1 VRARQIAVFAVF
13 VAAACAPVTTSGPT
27 QTPAKPTTAPQ
38 SPAAAPPS
46 PAAATAPTVPSPVVS
61 PAVVKPAGSPVAEAA
76 AACGAPNPAS
86 SVAPA
91 QPPAAAKTAASPA
104 PGQAAPS
111 PQAAPKPTPTLR
123 PAPTED
129 RVGFP
134 DGYQQAFKQFY
145 VFDRTDTRQV
155 RYVCAND
162 VAASVKAGEPFPHG
176 SILVFESW
184 APQLDADN
192 NLVKDASGHLV
203 RQTLNTIFAM
213 RKEPGFGEAYGPLR
227 NGDWEYVAYRP
238 DKTHQTAPAQTANC
252 AACHTAAG
260 PQKDWVFRADL
271 AFRPDRY
278 GQTPQVGPNE
288 VAMSSVTFAP
298 RTPSVKAGTTITWT
312 NAESIPHTVTAN
324 DGSFDSG
331 VLQQG
336 GTLSHTFDAPGAFEY
351 ICAIHPEQMRASI
364 TVTP

>member
-1 VRARQIAVFAVF
+1 VRARQIAVFAAF

-27 QTPAKPTTAPQ
+27 QAPAKPTG
-38 SPAAAPPS
+38 APPS
-46 PAAATAPTVPSPVVS
+46 PAAATAPAVPSPAVS
-61 PAVVKPAGSPVAEAA
+61 PVAVKPAGSPVAEAA
-76 AACGAPNPAS
+76 PACGAPNPAS
-86 SVAPA
+86 SVAST
-91 QPPAAAKTAASPA
+91 QPAAAKPKPAASPA

-134 DGYQQAFKQFY
+134 DGYQQTFTQFY

-162 VAASVKAGEPFPHG
+162 VAASVKPGEAFPHG

-192 NLVKDASGHLV
+192 NLVRDANGHLV
-203 RQTLNTIFAM
+203 RQTLNTIFVM

-260 PQKDWVFRADL
+260 PQKDWVFRADV
-271 AFRPDRY
+271 AFRPDSY

-288 VAMSSVTFAP
+288 IAMSSVTFAP
-298 RTPSVKAGTTITWT
+298 RTLSVKAGTTITWT

-324 DGSFDSG
+324 DRSFDSG
-331 VLQQG
+331 VLQEG
-336 GTLSHTFDAPGAFEY
+336 GTFSHMFDAPGTFEY
-351 ICAIHPEQMRASI
+351 ICAIHPEQMRADV